1 MTDLHE
7 RLQRWWDL
15 DALTYDDSPSH
26 ALGDPVE
33 AACWRAALRRHLP
46 EPPASVLDVG
56 AGTGAIGLL
65 AAELGY
71 DVTALDL
78 SPNMLARANLKA
90 EARGLR
96 IRTIVGP
103 ATEPPDGP
111 FDAVVE
117 RHLLWTTPD
126 PAAALSA
133 WRRSA
138 PGGRLLLFEAI
149 IGRGSGLVRARDWL
163 AHTIRRGLGTGHD
176 HHAPYDPEI
185 LASLPLA
192 GATTLGPL
200 LDAVGA
206 AGWSGVRVE
215 RLRDVEWAWRRSAGP
230 VLGWLELVPRFAV
243 LADG

>member
-1 MTDLHE
+1 MTDVHE
-7 RLQRWWDL
+7 RLRQWWDL
-15 DALTYDDSPSH
+15 DASTYDDSPSH
-26 ALGDPVE
+26 ALGEPVE

-71 DVTALDL
+71 EVTALDL
-78 SPNMLARANLKA
+78 SPNMLARATRKA

-96 IRTIVGP
+96 IRTIVGA

-117 RHLLWTTPD
+117 RHLMWTTPD
-126 PAAALSA
+126 PIAALSA
-133 WRRSA
+133 WRTSA
-138 PGGRLLLFEAI
+138 PHGRLVLFEAI
-149 IGRGSGLVRARDWL
+149 IGRKSGLVRARDWL
-163 AHTIRRGLGTGHD
+163 TDATRRVQGTAHD

-185 LASLPLA
+185 LASLPLV
-192 GATTLGPL
+192 GATTLQPL

-206 AGWSGVRVE
+206 AGWSRVRVE
-215 RLRDVEWAWRRSAGP
+215 RLRDVEWARRRSAGP
-230 VLGWLELVPRFAV
+230 LLGWLEHVPRFAV
-243 LADG
+243 LADS